1 MFSKY
6 VIYAMVAKLIGFHTT
21 LRSINAIIFHSLFLL
36 LLCITYATAADLHN
50 GPPNMQH

>member
-6 VIYAMVAKLIGFHTT
+6 VIYAMEAKLIGFHTT

-50 GPPNMQH
+50 GPPNMQR